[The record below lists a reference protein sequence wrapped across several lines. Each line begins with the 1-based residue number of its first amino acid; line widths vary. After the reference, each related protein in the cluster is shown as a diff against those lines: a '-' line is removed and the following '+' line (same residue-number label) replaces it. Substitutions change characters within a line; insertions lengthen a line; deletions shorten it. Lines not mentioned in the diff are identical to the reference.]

1 LLAKPQTS
9 EKCILIEKK
18 YDNVGPDEKPSKAKI
33 ILNSSA
39 WHLET
44 QPMPKNTDKAIA
56 QKSMVTQH
64 PKPLG
69 CKE

>member
-1 LLAKPQTS
+1 MRSPQ
-9 EKCILIEKK
+9 
-18 YDNVGPDEKPSKAKI
+18 KAKI

-39 WHLET
+39 WHLEI

-56 QKSMVTQH
+56 QKSMVTHH

-69 CKE
+69 CKK

>member
-1 LLAKPQTS
+1 MTMQELIKSPQ
-9 EKCILIEKK
+9 
-18 YDNVGPDEKPSKAKI
+18 KAKI

-44 QPMPKNTDKAIA
+44 QPMPKNTDKAIG

-64 PKPLG
+64 PKPLR
-69 CKE
+69 CNE

>member
-1 LLAKPQTS
+1 M
-9 EKCILIEKK
+9 LIAKK
-18 YDNVGPDEKPSKAKI
+18 YDNVGTNEKPSKSPI
-33 ILNSSA
+33 ILNSLA
-39 WHLET
+39 WHLEI

-56 QKSMVTQH
+56 QKSMITQH